1 MNRQPTLFD
10 GARRTIDDSIGLT
23 VEMTQ
28 HQQQLPFGAAEG
40 TYAERKAL
48 LWVALRQCGAG
59 PQVVRF
65 CEWLFDSTDGG
76 LGQPIVASYREL
88 ATKPWL
94 MNCSRS
100 TLKRAVADGLRY
112 GLVACEEVWD
122 AVGRNVGNRYSLDR
136 AGIRKLVSQAAGRE
150 PVGVQNEPVPVHH
163 EPLGVQNEPVP
174 VHHEPLGVQN
184 EPPKRGREVA
194 SASPSL
200 IPAGETPR
208 APCPRTRGPNEPMIP
223 MKEAQASEPTPM
235 EESLVSSLVG
245 TPARGLRSRDVSPV
259 VGKDRGEPT
268 HASQAV
274 ADLLGSLP
282 TPEQYAARRAA
293 LKARIHQAIS
303 DPDCHDSLAGR
314 AADLVVLHGIPVSEI
329 DVILDSLT
337 RARRQNAFKKGA
349 GQYANGAFRRLARQH
364 GIAWGKADDG

>member
-1 MNRQPTLFD
+1 
-10 GARRTIDDSIGLT
+10 
-23 VEMTQ
+23 MTQ

-136 AGIRKLVSQAAGRE
+136 AGIRKLVSQASGRE
-150 PVGVQNEPVPVHH
+150 PV
-163 EPLGVQNEPVP
+163 GVQNEPVP

-223 MKEAQASEPTPM
+223 MKEAQASKPTPM
-235 EESLVSSLVG
+235 VRSL
-245 TPARGLRSRDVSPV
+245 VSPV
-259 VGKDRGEPT
+259 VGKDPRGRLT

-274 ADLLGSLP
+274 ADLLGILP

-293 LKARIHQAIS
+293 LKARIHQTIA
-303 DPDCHDSLAGR
+303 DPECHDSLAGR

-349 GQYANGAFRRLARQH
+349 GQYANGAFRRLARRH
-364 GIAWGKADDG
+364 GLDWGKADDG